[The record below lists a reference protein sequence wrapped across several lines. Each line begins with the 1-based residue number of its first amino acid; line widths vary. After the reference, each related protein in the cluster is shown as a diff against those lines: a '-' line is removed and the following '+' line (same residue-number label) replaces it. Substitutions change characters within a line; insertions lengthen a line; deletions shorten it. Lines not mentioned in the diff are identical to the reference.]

1 MPMRSI
7 PFKAVCLLGMNDS
20 DYPRRV
26 TPLGFD
32 LMQSKP
38 SRLGDRSRREDDRYL
53 FLEAVSSAQD
63 YLYIS
68 YRGRSARDNAEQQPS
83 VLVAELR
90 DYLADGFCL
99 DSDLQLKIGR
109 ASCRERV

>member
-1 MPMRSI
+1 
-7 PFKAVCLLGMNDS
+7 
-20 DYPRRV
+20 
-26 TPLGFD
+26 
-32 LMQSKP
+32 MQSKP

-99 DSDLQLKIGR
+99 DNDLQLTHSK
-109 ASCRERV
+109 SRERFLKWLVDRSEERRVGKECRSRWSPEQ